1 MVVPGHPVSSRF
13 MGNIMGSLSQHHS
26 SLASSGVFIFQ
37 RRFYFPG
44 FFCGKK
50 NDHLPEK
57 RRGKVVRAVHQT
69 IKKGVSHAVS
79 FSLSQ
84 LFSHQSNNSLSN
96 DVDHYCPYG
105 DYFFEV
111 LQIREAIRRWK
122 LLVSH
127 FRSYFLFSFF
137 H

>member
-1 MVVPGHPVSSRF
+1 MAVTNRPISSKF
-13 MGNIMGSLSQHHS
+13 LGKIMGSLSKCHS
-26 SLASSGVFIFQ
+26 SLASSGFPFFL
-37 RRFYFPG
+37 RRFYFSS
-44 FFCGKK
+44 FFGGEES
-50 NDHLPEK
+50 DHLHEK
-57 RRGKVVRAVHQT
+57 RRGKVIRAVHQT